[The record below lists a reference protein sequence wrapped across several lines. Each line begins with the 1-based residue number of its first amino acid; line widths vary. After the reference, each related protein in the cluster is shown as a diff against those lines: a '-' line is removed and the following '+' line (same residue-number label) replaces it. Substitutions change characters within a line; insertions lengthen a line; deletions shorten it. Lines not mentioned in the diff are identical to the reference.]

1 MRGQNPSSG
10 RSSAAR
16 RRQEQAFPGAPHA
29 GLACP
34 APEPAWPGP
43 SAELRVSSGP
53 ETSSP
58 CELDRALSSWPQIPV
73 SPVRLLDEREA
84 ACGSRQGAVK
94 TRRRRSSRP
103 RDSGFIRV
111 GWNLVIVLFQVSP
124 AGFKWPAGQRTAGL
138 GDCWTPFRVSRGAW
152 GLRLRRERPTHFSIR
167 IVFTSDHLLSLPI
180 NPENV

>member
-29 GLACP
+29 GLARP

-124 AGFKWPAGQRTAGL
+124 AGSNGQRGREPQGWVTAG
-138 GDCWTPFRVSRGAW
+138 PPSVSHVARGAFASA
-152 GLRLRRERPTHFSIR
+152 GRDQPISASELFSPLTIFSLRR
-167 IVFTSDHLLSLPI
+167 
-180 NPENV
+180 